1 MGRLKIEMLGTSF
14 TIQANED
21 NQYLEKLLGY
31 YQRITDDV
39 KRIDSIKSPLQVAIL
54 SGIMICDEL
63 YKEKQNK
70 IALENGESVAQIS
83 ENSMDSDEIQ
93 RITLE
98 IIKKIDGNKEYAN
111 TTIDSIIQNIFLINA
126 RQWHKGFD

>member
-1 MGRLKIEMLGTSF
+1 MGKLKIDMLGTSF

-31 YQRITDDV
+31 YKRITDDV
-39 KRIDSIKSPLQVAIL
+39 KNIDSIKSSLQVAIL

-70 IALENGESVAQIS
+70 IALENGVFVSQNPEDSQ
-83 ENSMDSDEIQ
+83 NSDEIQ

-98 IIKKIDGNKEYAN
+98 MIQKIDKV
-111 TTIDSIIQNIFLINA
+111 F
-126 RQWHKGFD
+126 

>member
-70 IALENGESVAQIS
+70 IALENGEIVAQIS
-83 ENSMDSDEIQ
+83 ENSIDSDEIQ

-98 IIKKIDGNKEYAN
+98 MIKKIDKV
-111 TTIDSIIQNIFLINA
+111 L
-126 RQWHKGFD
+126 

>member
-98 IIKKIDGNKEYAN
+98 MIKKIDKV
-111 TTIDSIIQNIFLINA
+111 L
-126 RQWHKGFD
+126 

>member
-1 MGRLKIEMLGTSF
+1 MLGTSF

-31 YQRITDDV
+31 YKRITDDV
-39 KRIDSIKSPLQVAIL
+39 KNIDSIKSSLQVAIL

-63 YKEKQNK
+63 YKEKQKK
-70 IALENGESVAQIS
+70 IALEYGVFVSQNPEDSK
-83 ENSMDSDEIQ
+83 NSDEIQ

-98 IIKKIDGNKEYAN
+98 MIQKIDKV
-111 TTIDSIIQNIFLINA
+111 L
-126 RQWHKGFD
+126 

>member
-1 MGRLKIEMLGTSF
+1 MGKLKIDMLGTSF

-31 YQRITDDV
+31 YKRITDDV
-39 KRIDSIKSPLQVAIL
+39 KNIDSIKSPLQVAIL

-83 ENSMDSDEIQ
+83 ENSIDSDEIQ

-98 IIKKIDGNKEYAN
+98 MIKKIDKV
-111 TTIDSIIQNIFLINA
+111 L
-126 RQWHKGFD
+126 

>member
-63 YKEKQNK
+63 YKKKQNK

-83 ENSMDSDEIQ
+83 ENSIDSDEIQ

-98 IIKKIDGNKEYAN
+98 MIKKIDKV
-111 TTIDSIIQNIFLINA
+111 L
-126 RQWHKGFD
+126 

>member
-1 MGRLKIEMLGTSF
+1 MLGTSF

-39 KRIDSIKSPLQVAIL
+39 KNIDSIKSSLQVAIL

-70 IALENGESVAQIS
+70 IALENGVFVSQNLEDSK
-83 ENSMDSDEIQ
+83 NSDEIQ

-98 IIKKIDGNKEYAN
+98 MIMKQGMKDIN
-111 TTIDSIIQNIFLINA
+111 FLDRYISESL
-126 RQWHKGFD
+126 DE

>member
-83 ENSMDSDEIQ
+83 ENSIDSDEIQ

-98 IIKKIDGNKEYAN
+98 MIKKID
-111 TTIDSIIQNIFLINA
+111 
-126 RQWHKGFD
+126 

>member
-39 KRIDSIKSPLQVAIL
+39 KRIDSINSPLQVAIL

-83 ENSMDSDEIQ
+83 ENSIDSDEIQ

-98 IIKKIDGNKEYAN
+98 MIKKIDKV
-111 TTIDSIIQNIFLINA
+111 L
-126 RQWHKGFD
+126 

>member
-1 MGRLKIEMLGTSF
+1 MLGTSF

-31 YQRITDDV
+31 YKRITDDV
-39 KRIDSIKSPLQVAIL
+39 KNIDSIKSSLQVAIL

-70 IALENGESVAQIS
+70 IALENDVFVSQNPEDSK
-83 ENSMDSDEIQ
+83 NSDEIQ

-98 IIKKIDGNKEYAN
+98 MIQKIDKV
-111 TTIDSIIQNIFLINA
+111 L
-126 RQWHKGFD
+126 

>member
-1 MGRLKIEMLGTSF
+1 MGRLKIDMLGTSF

-39 KRIDSIKSPLQVAIL
+39 KTIDSIKSPLQVAIL

-70 IALENGESVAQIS
+70 IALENGVFVSQDS
-83 ENSMDSDEIQ
+83 EDSKNSDEIQ

-98 IIKKIDGNKEYAN
+98 MIKKIDKV
-111 TTIDSIIQNIFLINA
+111 L
-126 RQWHKGFD
+126 